1 LSSPTSLLCCPT
13 LCPSHALV
21 IHFPHM
27 LWLLPPPPRFGIVVL
42 ITLALT
48 SCPSSLVAQ
57 IYLVAG
63 APQSF
68 CHACHLSHHS
78 RLPFPTSSS
87 RATQAFD
94 LVHYDL
100 LADSSPPPT
109 SIHSSMFLF
118 RCPLSGH
125 HVWPR
130 RPHLRPTLTRPLH
143 ARPVGP
149 ACAECG
155 PVDSVCATCGLTN
168 LTLGVD
174 RR

>member
-1 LSSPTSLLCCPT
+1 LCCPT

-48 SCPSSLVAQ
+48 SFPSSPVAQ
-57 IYLVAG
+57 IYLVAR
-63 APQSF
+63 APLRAFVMHVSLATIPVF
-68 CHACHLSHHS
+68 PF
-78 RLPFPTSSS
+78 LPPH
-87 RATQAFD
+87 QG
-94 LVHYDL
+94 L
-100 LADSSPPPT
+100 LRPLILFIMISLLTPPHPPT

-125 HVWPR
+125 HVWPH
-130 RPHLRPTLTRPLH
+130 RPRLRPTLTRPRH

-155 PVDSVCATCGLTN
+155 HVDSVCATCGLTD

-174 RR
+174 RH